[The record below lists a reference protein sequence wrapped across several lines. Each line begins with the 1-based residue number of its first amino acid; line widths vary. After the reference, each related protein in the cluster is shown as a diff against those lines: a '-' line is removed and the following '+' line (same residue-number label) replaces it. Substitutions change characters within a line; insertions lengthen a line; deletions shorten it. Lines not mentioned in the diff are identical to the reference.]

1 MKSKKAVKISGTKLA
16 TDLNLSQNRKHK
28 IMCKY
33 LIIHDSISAV
43 FLQKYNQLQEIVLT
57 PTHKIFILTFILLQ
71 KDHCAILAKP

>member
-1 MKSKKAVKISGTKLA
+1 
-16 TDLNLSQNRKHK
+16 
-28 IMCKY
+28 MCKY